1 MPRSRLIGIAL
12 LALVALASVPV
23 LSADEADVKRVQEWR
38 TKHEADYR
46 RDWVPLSGLFVLK
59 PGVNTAGSASSN
71 AVVLPKRVAASV
83 GQFVY
88 ENKKVVFRPS
98 SGSPVTIN
106 GKPVTAPLD
115 VWSDP
120 NAPRIEMAIGDIT
133 FWVHYSGDRRFIRL
147 RDPQSDQAKKFKGF
161 RWFPIDERYRV
172 VGRFIKDAA
181 PKEIPVPTLMGD
193 IESGLTEGLVEFTLN
208 GTTIRMRPIT
218 TRPGRL
224 WFIFRDATAGKETYE
239 AARFLYSDLK
249 EDGTTVLDF
258 NEAYN
263 PPCAFN
269 EFTTCPLPLPENR
282 LTIRVPAGELAYHKD

>member
-1 MPRSRLIGIAL
+1 MLRRRLIGPAL
-12 LALVALASVPV
+12 LVMSGALVPV
-23 LSADEADVKRVQEWR
+23 LTADEADVKRVQQWR
-38 TKHEADYR
+38 AQHEVDYR

-59 PGVNTAGSASSN
+59 PGVSTVGSGPGN
-71 AVVLPKRVAASV
+71 DVVLPKRVPASV
-83 GQFVY
+83 GRFVF
-88 ENKKVVFRPS
+88 ENKRVQFQPS
-98 SGSPVTIN
+98 PGSPVTVS
-106 GKPVTAPLD
+106 GKPVAAPID
-115 VWSDP
+115 AWSGP
-120 NAPRIEMAIGDIT
+120 ESPRVEFAIGDVT
-133 FWVHYSGDRRFIRL
+133 FWVHYSGERRFIRL
-147 RDPQSDQAKKFKGF
+147 RDPQSAQAKGFKGF
-161 RWFPIDERYRV
+161 RWFPIDERYRA
-172 VGRFIKDAA
+172 VGKFIKDPA

-239 AARFLYSDLK
+239 AARFLYADLK

-282 LTIRVPAGELAYHKD
+282 LTIRIPAGELAYQKN